1 VAAAQD
7 YKGSVSMRSQFV
19 FQEIWIGL
27 RRNLTMTMALI
38 VVVAISLSLLGT
50 GLLFVKQVDRT
61 RTYWQGKVELSIYLC
76 IKTSPQPQCQDGP
89 ATDAE
94 RAQLHQRLVAMPQ
107 VEAVYYVT
115 QLQAYTEFRQDFS
128 NEPALVQNTQE
139 GDIPDSFE
147 VKLRNPEADY
157 NIVASAVTGAQG
169 VETVVDEMTILDK
182 FYRLLDGARNAVV
195 IIALILIVAAILL
208 VANTIRLSAFN
219 RRRETAIMRLVGA
232 SNFYIQLPFL
242 LEGTI
247 AGLIGWAIA
256 AGLLVAVKSL
266 MLDSLEQYFSF
277 NVGLSVGDLIE
288 VIVFS
293 MIVAVLLCGVTSFL
307 TLRRYLRI

>member
-1 VAAAQD
+1 
-7 YKGSVSMRSQFV
+7 
-19 FQEIWIGL
+19 
-27 RRNLTMTMALI
+27 
-38 VVVAISLSLLGT
+38 
-50 GLLFVKQVDRT
+50 VDRT

-76 IKTSPQPQCQDGP
+76 IKTSPEPACQQNG
-89 ATDAE
+89 ASTLAE
-94 RAQLHQRLVAMPQ
+94 RNQLEHQLSSMPQ
-107 VEAVYYVT
+107 VQAVYYVT
-115 QLQAYTEFRQDFS
+115 QQQAYNEFRQYFS
-128 NEPALVQNTQE
+128 NEPALVQGTQE

-147 VKLRNPEADY
+147 VKLKNPEADY
-157 NIVASAVTGAQG
+157 NVVASAVTGTLG

-182 FYRLLDGARNAVV
+182 FYKLLDGARNAVV
-195 IIALILIVAAILL
+195 VIALILIVAAVLL

-242 LEGTI
+242 LEGMI
-247 AGLIGWAIA
+247 AGLIGWAIS

-288 VIVFS
+288 VIFFS
-293 MIVAVLLCGVTSFL
+293 MAVGVLLCGVTSFL